1 MAKKPTNAEL
11 TAELAR
17 VKEQARVDIE
27 TLRTQWGH
35 ADQDKHRILAEANKT
50 IAALET
56 EVNQLRDKLFAAYLD
71 AERFRGY
78 LDGQADSQPPQMVP
92 EVREQRGPYRN
103 REWNADTLPQE
114 PRYGGRGTPSPRAW
128 YHRAT

>member
-27 TLRTQWGH
+27 TLRAQWGH
-35 ADQDKHRILAEANKT
+35 ADQDKHRVLAEANKT

-78 LDGQADSQPPQMVP
+78 LDGQADMQPPRMVP
-92 EVREQRGPYRN
+92 EERELRGPYRN
-103 REWNADTLPQE
+103 REWNADTMPQQ
-114 PRYGGRGTPSPRAW
+114 PRYSAGSPSPRAW

>member
-11 TAELAR
+11 TAELER
-17 VKEQARVDIE
+17 VRTQAAIDVQ
-27 TLRTQWGH
+27 TLREQWNA
-35 ADQDKHRILAEANKT
+35 ADQNKHATLAAANKT

-56 EVNQLRDKLFAAYLD
+56 EVNGLRDKLFAAYLD

-78 LDGQADSQPPQMVP
+78 LDGQADSQPPRMVP
-92 EVREQRGPYRN
+92 EEREQRGPYRN
-103 REWNADTLPQE
+103 RPWNEDTMQPQ
-114 PRYGGRGTPSPRAW
+114 PRYGSPDTPRAW